1 MLLSMIEFAKLC
13 SINRNSMRTFRRS
26 VHYFERVAH
35 SGSVRAAAEALH
47 VAPSAVSR
55 AVQQLEGELGVAL
68 FDRTSRGLHL
78 TAAGETLLG
87 YLRRWERESEQLGD
101 AVRSLSGVRLE
112 TVRVA
117 TVEVASY
124 ELAPQA
130 IAATRRHVPGIRVE
144 MQIGDTALV
153 MESIANGSADIGIAI
168 NMPKTVPARSLWT
181 MINPLG
187 LVVRADHRLARRK
200 SVYLADCLGEPLVL
214 PEAPLAA
221 RASLHQALEAAGPY
235 RVAASSNRI
244 VGIKSLVRAG
254 LGPAFLIRMDVAAEV
269 RSGEFAYVPLEDQL
283 IEHPYLSIVA
293 PRAANRSA
301 VIDLLIETLRKAMPR
316 GEFRA

>member
-1 MLLSMIEFAKLC
+1 MQTL
-13 SINRNSMRTFRRS
+13 RRS
-26 VHYFERVAH
+26 IHYFERVAH

-47 VAPSAVSR
+47 IAPSAVSR
-55 AVQQLEGELGVAL
+55 SVQQLEDELGVAL

-78 TAAGETLLG
+78 TVAGETVLG
-87 YLRRWERESEQLGD
+87 YLRRWERESAQLGD

-130 IAATRRHVPGIRVE
+130 IAEVRRRAPGVRVE

-153 MESIANGSADIGIAI
+153 LESIANGSADIGITI
-168 NMPKTVPARSLWT
+168 NMPKSVPARSLWT
-181 MINPLG
+181 MMNPLG
-187 LVVRADHRLARRK
+187 LVVPKGHRLARRR
-200 SVYLADCLGEPLVL
+200 SVQLAECLGEPLVL

-221 RASLHQALEAAGPY
+221 RASIHRALEAAGPY

-254 LGPAFLIRMDVAAEV
+254 LGPALLIKLDVAAEV
-269 RSGEFAYVPLEDQL
+269 RSGEFFFIPLDDAL
-283 IEHPYLSIVA
+283 IEHPYLSIIA
-293 PRAANRSA
+293 PRGVNRTA
-301 VIDLLIETLRKAMPR
+301 VIDLLIESLRKGMPR

>member
-1 MLLSMIEFAKLC
+1 
-13 SINRNSMRTFRRS
+13 MRTFRRS
-26 VHYFERVAH
+26 IHYFERVAQ
-35 SGSVRAAAEALH
+35 GNSVRAAAEALH

-55 AVQQLEGELGVAL
+55 AVQQLEEELGVAL
-68 FDRTSRGLHL
+68 FDRTSRGLAL

-112 TVRVA
+112 TVRIA

-130 IAATRRHVPGIRVE
+130 VASVRRQVPGLQVE
-144 MQIGDTALV
+144 MKIGDTALV

-181 MINPLG
+181 MVNPLG

-200 SVYLADCLGEPLVL
+200 SIRLADCLGEPLVL
-214 PEAPLAA
+214 PEEPLAA
-221 RASLHQALEAAGPY
+221 RAALHRALELAGPY
-235 RVAASSNRI
+235 RVAGTSNRI
-244 VGIKSLVRAG
+244 VGIRALVRAG
-254 LGPAFLIRMDVAAEV
+254 LGPAFLIKMDVAEEV
-269 RSGEFAYVPLEDQL
+269 RSGEFAYVPLEDPS

-293 PRAANRSA
+293 PRGANRSA
-301 VIDLLIETLRKAMPR
+301 VIDLLIETLRRAMPR

>member
-1 MLLSMIEFAKLC
+1 
-13 SINRNSMRTFRRS
+13 MRTFRRA

-35 SGSVRAAAEALH
+35 GGSVRAAAESLH

-55 AVQQLEGELGVAL
+55 AVQQLEQELGVAL
-68 FDRTSRGLHL
+68 FDRAPRGLHL
-78 TAAGETLLG
+78 TVAGETLLG

-101 AVRSLSGVRLE
+101 AMRSLSGVRLE
-112 TVRVA
+112 TVRIA

-130 IAATRRHVPGIRVE
+130 IAAVRKRVPGMRAE

-153 MESIANGSADIGIAI
+153 LESIANGSADIGIAI

-181 MINPLG
+181 MANPLG
-187 LVVRADHRLARRK
+187 LVVLADHRLARRR
-200 SVYLADCLGEPLVL
+200 SVQLSDCLGEPLVL

-221 RASLHQALEAAGPY
+221 RASLRRALEAAGPY

-244 VGIKSLVRAG
+244 VGIRSLIRAG

-269 RSGEFAYVPLEDQL
+269 RSGEFAWVPLEDPL
-283 IEHPYLSIVA
+283 IEQPYLSIIA
-293 PRAANRSA
+293 PRGTNRSA
-301 VIDLLIETLRKAMPR
+301 VIDLLIEALRRAMPR